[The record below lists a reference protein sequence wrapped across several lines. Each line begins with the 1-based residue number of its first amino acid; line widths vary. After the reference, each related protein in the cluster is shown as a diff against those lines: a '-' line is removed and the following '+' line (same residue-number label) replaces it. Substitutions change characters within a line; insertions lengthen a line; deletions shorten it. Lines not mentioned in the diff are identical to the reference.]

1 MEKNTRMFDDH
12 FHLTVDQITTYVNEA
27 IKTDTSIIDENEDMN
42 KWITLPSVLL
52 DSNNNQDK
60 FIETVVYIDELMIA
74 KEKKITLINTL
85 ASLLINTQVKISDI
99 DVDSLYLLVSYFND
113 VPQREYIEQYKLLGD
128 MELLKVIRYTTLDL
142 EKRIK
147 LVQYIVDQARNDNI
161 NFDDT
166 QKMSE
171 FKDQVI
177 KVLKEKTADEIL
189 GIENYLNG
197 KVTKVVDFRD
207 SLNA

>member
-1 MEKNTRMFDDH
+1 MEQNTRMFDDH
-12 FHLTVDQITTYVNEA
+12 FHLTVDQITTYINDA

-60 FIETVVYIDELMIA
+60 FIETVVYIDELMID
-74 KEKKITLINTL
+74 KKKKIALINTL
-85 ASLLINTQVKISDI
+85 ASLLINTKVKISDI
-99 DVDSLYLLVSYFND
+99 DVNNLYLLVSYFDD
-113 VPQREYIEQYKLLGD
+113 VVQSEYIEQYKLLGD
-128 MELLKVIRYTTLDL
+128 TELLEVIRYTTLDL

-147 LVQYIVDQARNDNI
+147 LVQFIIDQARNSNI
-161 NFDDT
+161 NFDDKEKLKAFRE
-166 QKMSE
+166 QI
-171 FKDQVI
+171 I

-197 KVTKVVDFRD
+197 KVATSVDFRD